1 MRTGEASSTRI
12 RRAASTPKPPGSPP
26 VGDSGTGRDGAASAP
41 PALTDPADAFN
52 EMARTAWQAQRVRLT
67 IGDLVN

>member
-1 MRTGEASSTRI
+1 MRTGEAI
-12 RRAASTPKPPGSPP
+12 STPLRRPSPRREPPGPP
-26 VGDSGTGRDGAASAP
+26 PAGGSGTGRDGTPSP
-41 PALTDPADAFN
+41 LTDPADAFN